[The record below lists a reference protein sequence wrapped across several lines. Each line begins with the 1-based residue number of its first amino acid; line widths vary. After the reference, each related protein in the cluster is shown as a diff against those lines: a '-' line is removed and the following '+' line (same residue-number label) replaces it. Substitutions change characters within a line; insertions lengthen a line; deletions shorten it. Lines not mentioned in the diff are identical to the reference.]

1 MPDTSASSQQ
11 SQPIVDNIVTSR
23 GAVVIDGNRVEYTT
37 LTGTLVLREEAERR
51 DSPGVSDGHKP
62 KAEVFFIAYLR
73 DDTYDPASRPLT
85 FSFNGGPGSSSV
97 WLHLG
102 VLGPRRVSM
111 GDAGA
116 LTPPPYGLVDNAHSL
131 LDKTDLVF
139 IDPVGTGYSRA
150 VVGEAH
156 KDFHSFTRDIE
167 SVGDFIRLFCAR
179 HRRWRSPVY
188 LIGESYGTLRAAGVA
203 AYLQERHGLFARGLM
218 LVSSVLNFQ
227 TLNFGI
233 GNDLPHALFL
243 PTFAATAWYHK
254 KLEPRLQRSLSA
266 TVREARAFAEGP
278 YASALF
284 KGAAL
289 SDAERKRVAAR
300 VARLTGV
307 SAEYVERNELRLEI
321 FRFCKELLRDQGKT
335 VGRLDSRFTGFDR
348 DSAGATFEEDPSFDA
363 IMGPY
368 AAAINDYVRG
378 ELCYESDLPYDVLS
392 FKTYGNW
399 TYAEFTDR
407 YVDTSEKLRR
417 AMTANPHLR
426 VFVMNGYYDLATPF
440 YATEYTFAHLQ
451 LPRALQTNISMAY
464 YEAGHMMYV
473 HMPSLAAMKRDL
485 ARFLGG

>member
-1 MPDTSASSQQ
+1 MPDAQQ
-11 SQPIVDNIVTSR
+11 PAAPPPPVDNVVTSR
-23 GAVVIDGNRVEYTT
+23 GAVVIDGQRIEYTT
-37 LTGTLVLREEAERR
+37 LTGTLVLREESEKR
-51 DSPGVSDGHKP
+51 DPPGANEGHKP
-62 KAEVFFIAYLR
+62 KAEVFFIAYMR
-73 DDTYDPASRPLT
+73 DDANDPAGRPLT

-203 AYLQERHGLFARGLM
+203 AYLQERHGLFPSGLM

-227 TLNFGI
+227 TLSFGV
-233 GNDLPHALFL
+233 GNDLPHVLFL
-243 PTFAATAWYHK
+243 PTFAATAFYHK

-278 YASALF
+278 YATALMKGSAL
-284 KGAAL
+284 G
-289 SDAERKRVAAR
+289 DVERKRIASR

-307 SAEYVERNELRLEI
+307 SADYVERCELRLEI
-321 FRFCKELLRDQGKT
+321 MRFCKELLRAEGKT
-335 VGRLDSRFTGFDR
+335 VGRLDSRFTGSDR
-348 DSAGATFEEDPSFDA
+348 DSAGEMFEADPSFDA

-378 ELCYESDLPYDVLS
+378 ELHYESDLPYDILS
-392 FKTYGNW
+392 FKTHMNW
-399 TYAEFTDR
+399 TYAEFTDK
-407 YVDTSEKLRR
+407 YVDTSDRLRR

-426 VFVMNGYYDLATPF
+426 VFVMNGYFDLATPYF
-440 YATEYTFAHLQ
+440 ATEYTFAHLQ
-451 LPRALQTNISMAY
+451 LPRALRSNISMAY

-473 HMPSLAAMKRDL
+473 HMPSLARMKRDL
-485 ARFLGG
+485 AAFVR